1 MVLWIAVQL
10 IRERTKQ
17 AVSIPVRLGRIQPHL
32 PQLHTQIMVILLGLQ
47 RRRARARRRVARVD
61 TTCAGA
67 LRCVRAITSRLP
79 TQQGSG
85 AAC

>member
-32 PQLHTQIMVILLGLQ
+32 PQLYTQIMVILLGLQ
-47 RRRARARRRVARVD
+47 RRRVARVD